1 VRPLRRP
8 SRHTS
13 EGTRP
18 FESTMEGLW
27 SDIADA
33 YDAHILDAGKETHF
47 LILLAFLLTF
57 GFIRTSTHMIKAE
70 VSWWPGNVETKSGT
84 HIHHMV
90 WGILLLMVTGYL
102 GLSVD
107 MGSPWLQL
115 AAVAFGIGMGLALD
129 EFALWLYVQDVY
141 WGKQGRK
148 SIDAV
153 AFTAALLIITLLGL
167 QFWIDVREALLL
179 ALGIGG
185 DGFEGSESAVLLIV
199 LQLIGA
205 GLAVVTVLKGRLLL
219 GILGLFVPLVGLVG
233 ALLKPRPDS
242 WWADRRGRPKA
253 EPEHSTA

>member
-1 VRPLRRP
+1 
-8 SRHTS
+8 
-13 EGTRP
+13 
-18 FESTMEGLW
+18 MEAMW

-33 YDAHILDAGKETHF
+33 YDAHILDAGKEIHF
-47 LILLAFLLTF
+47 LILLSFLVTF
-57 GFIRTSTHMIKAE
+57 GFIRTSTHMIKAQ
-70 VSWWPGNVETKSGT
+70 VSWWPGNVETKSGM

-90 WGILLLMVTGYL
+90 WGILLLMIAGYL

-107 MGSPWLQL
+107 LGDPWLQL
-115 AAVAFGIGMGLALD
+115 AAIAFGIGLGLTLD

-153 AFTAALLIITLLGL
+153 VFTAALLVVTLLGL

-185 DGFEGSESAVLLIV
+185 DSFVGSESALLLIG

-205 GLAVVTVLKGRLLL
+205 GLAAITVLKGRLLL

-242 WWADRRGRPKA
+242 WWADRRRRRKA